1 LKVKNSLSLESPSRK
16 LVSSTENILVH
27 AENSF
32 DFTAKNSIKN
42 AMSVLVYGAVSNV
55 PKTLRP
61 ADGNVA

>member
-1 LKVKNSLSLESPSRK
+1 MLKIVLISLLRIP
-16 LVSSTENILVH
+16 L
-27 AENSF
+27 
-32 DFTAKNSIKN
+32 KN